1 MNFDTNSINCIFS
14 FRDAELL
21 FLVHNKQKLHV
32 NDYAHVLY
40 SNIIETL
47 LMINEIKTIEF
58 VERLDS
64 EDDFE
69 VVSNHFARL
78 SGVFQSNV
86 FINRIENAAKKYT
99 SSKYY
104 KWILDNIAEAKNAL
118 DNNESLTT

>member
-21 FLVHNKQKLHV
+21 FLIHNKQKLHV
-32 NDYAHVLY
+32 NDYANILY

-58 VERLDS
+58 VERVDN

-78 SGVFQSNV
+78 SGVFQRVN
-86 FINRIENAAKKYT
+86 ITNGY
-99 SSKYY
+99 
-104 KWILDNIAEAKNAL
+104 WII
-118 DNNESLTT
+118 